1 VIVGKGATPAA
12 SKYIRGATGYMKICT
27 MLTLIFVLAGPVL
40 ASPSIEASEAHFVV
54 VQKWLIDDGF
64 SKKWVASLYAR
75 PNVKFDTASAR
86 SYFRHREET
95 LDYDQFTT
103 ERSIEAVR
111 RYMNTHNQ
119 ALKNTEKAYGVDRE
133 VITAILLVETRLG
146 TYTGKRSIFNTL
158 SSLFALQ
165 DPTVREAFW
174 KEMPKTPN
182 LNRKKYNEW
191 AAGKSRWAYRELKA
205 FLKYASKQGMD
216 PTEIYGSYAGAL
228 GIAQFTPS
236 SIVVYARDGN
246 KDGKVNLFHHEDAIA
261 SVGSYLKRNG
271 WRPASTVKK
280 HRRSSTDTT
289 TANIT

>member
-1 VIVGKGATPAA
+1 
-12 SKYIRGATGYMKICT
+12 MKIWT
-27 MLTLIFVLAGPVL
+27 ILTLVLVLTGPVL
-40 ASPSIEASEAHFVV
+40 ASHNIEASEPHFVV
-54 VQKWLIDDGF
+54 VQKWLINDGF
-64 SKKWVASLYAR
+64 DKDWVASLYAR

-103 ERSIEAVR
+103 SRSIEAAR
-111 RYMNTHNQ
+111 KYMNTHTQ
-119 ALKNTEKAYGVDRE
+119 ALQNTEKAYGVDRE
-133 VITAILLVETRLG
+133 VITAILLVEIRLG

-158 SSLFALQ
+158 SSLSALK
-165 DPTVREAFW
+165 DPTVRDAFW
-174 KEMPKTPN
+174 KEMPKTPR
-182 LNRKKYNEW
+182 LNQKKYTEW

-228 GIAQFTPS
+228 GIAQFIPS

-271 WRPASTVKK
+271 WRPGIDRKKASKVIYRYNHSEYYVNTVLKI
-280 HRRSSTDTT
+280 SDIL
-289 TANIT
+289 AQM

>member
-1 VIVGKGATPAA
+1 MRIWM
-12 SKYIRGATGYMKICT
+12 I
-27 MLTLIFVLAGPVL
+27 LILVFVLAGPVL
-40 ASPSIEASEAHFVV
+40 ASPAIEASESQFVV

-64 SKKWVASLYAR
+64 DRQWITSLYAR

-103 ERSIEAVR
+103 DRSIQAAR
-111 RYMNTHNQ
+111 KYMDTHTQ
-119 ALKNTEKAYGVDRE
+119 ALQHTENAYGVDRE

-158 SSLFALQ
+158 SSLSALK
-165 DPTVREAFW
+165 DPAVRDAFW
-174 KEMPKTPN
+174 KEMPKTPR
-182 LNRKKYNEW
+182 LNRDKYQKW
-191 AAGKSRWAYRELKA
+191 AASKSNWAYRELKA

-228 GIAQFTPS
+228 GIAQFIPS

-246 KDGKVNLFHHEDAIA
+246 KDGKVNLFHNEDAIT

-271 WRPASTVKK
+271 WRPGIDRKKASKVIYRYNHSKYYVNTVLKI
-280 HRRSSTDTT
+280 SDIL
-289 TANIT
+289 AQM